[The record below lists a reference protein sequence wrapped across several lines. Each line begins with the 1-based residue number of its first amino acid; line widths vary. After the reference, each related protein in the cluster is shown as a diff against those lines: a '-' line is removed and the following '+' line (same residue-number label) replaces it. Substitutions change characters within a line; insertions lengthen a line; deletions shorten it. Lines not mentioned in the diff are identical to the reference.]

1 MDKGEAMR
9 VRRWLTG
16 WLAGWV
22 VVPAM
27 AAQGPAALNE
37 VSQAWDRYAEL
48 SSQEKPESVDL
59 LAASSLVHF
68 GFLRDMALYASPEQ
82 LRRLPSG
89 DRIVVYLLRATQPP
103 AALQAMDDRAVARL
117 CLVEGWSGV
126 ESATDDQPL
135 MALSNV
141 TVIDDLAVGEVAPPT
156 ESQFQFG
163 PVLVREGGQWRY
175 RYESMM
181 PDVSAFMD
189 QAFRQSGLG
198 EVRSMELALAAMLER
213 EAPSLALL
221 DRTPLDDAGMRTR
234 LNEAWPDYTAP
245 LRWRLRA
252 VRSKAEAGDAFA
264 QFAFGALQYGGGMP
278 QLVPKNAAEG
288 LAWLEKASEGGH
300 AQAAWLASVAITEEG
315 GFSDDAMQR
324 ALPHLTR
331 AAAHGT
337 EPQALL
343 AMAQY
348 HHDGLAGMVRDCRQA
363 EAWAA
368 RAEEAGAKQARN
380 ERVWILATCPVPDQR
395 DTVRALELS
404 QFMIQR
410 RDELDWQELDTVA
423 AALAANGDFAR
434 ATQFQTLA
442 LEKMAADEDL
452 SKDRRA
458 AARKRMSARLGKY
471 RNDRDYVL
479 DYRAIDEMRA
489 GRL

>member
-1 MDKGEAMR
+1 MDKGESMR

-103 AALQAMDDRAVARL
+103 AALKAMDDRAVARL

-264 QFAFGALQYGGGMP
+264 QYAYGALQYGGGLP
-278 QLVPKNAAEG
+278 QMVPKNTVEG
-288 LAWLEKASEGGH
+288 LAWLEKASEGGQ

-315 GFSDDAMQR
+315 KYSDDAMRR
-324 ALPHLTR
+324 AWPHLQR
-331 AAAHGT
+331 AAAQGT
-337 EPQALL
+337 QPDALL
-343 AMAQY
+343 AVAQY
-348 HHDGLAGMVRDCRQA
+348 YHDGLAGIPRDCRQA
-363 EAWAA
+363 EEWAA
-368 RAEEAGAKQARN
+368 RAEEAGAKPARN
-380 ERVWILATCPVPDQR
+380 ARVWILATCPVPGQR
-395 DTVRALELS
+395 ESARALELA
-404 QFMIQR
+404 QFMIKR
-410 RDELDWQELDTVA
+410 KDELGWQELDTVA
-423 AALAANGDFAR
+423 AALAANGDFER
-434 ATQFQTLA
+434 AVEFQSLA
-442 LEKMAADEDL
+442 IDKMTADGEL
-452 SKDRRA
+452 SREVRTKA
-458 AARKRMSARLGKY
+458 QKRLKARLGHY
-471 RNDRDYVL
+471 RNGRDYVV
-479 DYRAIDEMRA
+479 DYRAIDEMRTS
-489 GRL
+489 RL

>member
-1 MDKGEAMR
+1 MR

-16 WLAGWV
+16 WLAGWL
-22 VVPAM
+22 VVPAL
-27 AAQGPAALNE
+27 AGQDPAAMNQ
-37 VSQAWDRYAEL
+37 VSRAWDRYAEL
-48 SSQEKPESVDL
+48 SSQNKAESVDL
-59 LAASSLVHF
+59 LAASSLAHF

-82 LRRLPSG
+82 IRRLPSG
-89 DRIVVYLLRATQPP
+89 DRFTVYLLRATQQPD
-103 AALQAMDDRAVARL
+103 ALKAMDDRSVARL
-117 CLVEGWSGV
+117 CMTEGWTGVDASDGEPLLTLSHVTLVEDV
-126 ESATDDQPL
+126 
-135 MALSNV
+135 
-141 TVIDDLAVGEVAPPT
+141 AVGEVAPPT

-163 PVLVREGGQWRY
+163 PILVREDGRWHY
-175 RYESMM
+175 RYESMV
-181 PDVSAFMD
+181 PDASAAMD
-189 QAFRQSGLG
+189 QAVNRSGVG
-198 EVRSMELALAAMLER
+198 EVRIMEIALAEVLEA

-300 AQAAWLASVAITEEG
+300 GQAAWLASVAITEEG

-348 HHDGLAGMVRDCRQA
+348 HHDGLAGMARDCRQA

-380 ERVWILATCPVPDQR
+380 ERVWILATCPVPGQR
-395 DTVRALELS
+395 DTVRAMELA

-410 RDELDWQELDTVA
+410 RDELDWHELDTVA
-423 AALAANGDFAR
+423 AALAAHGDFAR

>member
-1 MDKGEAMR
+1 MDKGESMR
-9 VRRWLTG
+9 VRGWLTG

-89 DRIVVYLLRATQPP
+89 DRFVVYLLRATQPP
-103 AALQAMDDRAVARL
+103 DALKAMDDRAVATL
-117 CLVEGWSGV
+117 CMVEGWSGV
-126 ESATDDQPL
+126 QSAGEGQPL
-135 MALSNV
+135 LALSNV

-189 QAFRQSGLG
+189 QAFRQSGMG
-198 EVRSMELALAAMLER
+198 EVRSMELALATMLEGEPPR
-213 EAPSLALL
+213 LALL
-221 DRTPLDDAGMRTR
+221 DRTPLDEAARRTR
-234 LNEAWPDYTAP
+234 LNEAWPDYAAP

-264 QFAFGALQYGGGMP
+264 QFVFGALQYGGGMP
-278 QLVPKNAAEG
+278 QMVPKDTAEG

-300 AQAAWLASVAITEEG
+300 GQAAWLASVAITETG
-315 GFSDDAMQR
+315 GFSEDAMQR
-324 ALPHLTR
+324 ALPHLVR
-331 AAAHGT
+331 AAALGT

-343 AMAQY
+343 TMAQY
-348 HHDGLAGMVRDCRQA
+348 HHDGLAGMARDCRRA
-363 EAWAA
+363 EEWAA

-380 ERVWILATCPVPDQR
+380 ERVWILATCPVPGQR
-395 DTVRALELS
+395 DTARALELA

-410 RDELDWQELDTVA
+410 RDELEWHELDTVA
-423 AALAANGDFAR
+423 AALAASGDFAK

-442 LEKMAADEDL
+442 IEKMLADEELSRDL
-452 SKDRRA
+452 RGPT
-458 AARKRMSARLGKY
+458 RKRMGARLGKY
-471 RNDRDYVL
+471 RNGRDYVL